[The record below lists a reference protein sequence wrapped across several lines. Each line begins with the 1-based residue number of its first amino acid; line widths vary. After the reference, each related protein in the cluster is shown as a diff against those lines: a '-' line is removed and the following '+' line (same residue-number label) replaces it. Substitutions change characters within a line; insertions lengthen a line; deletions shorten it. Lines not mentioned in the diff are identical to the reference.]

1 MTKIFTKLRSLVDD
15 ALNERSPII
24 EQDTTL
30 MAAPVERELF
40 DHRILYIEE
49 DMVNRM
55 LRAAFR
61 NHWLIYSVTFEFEPN
76 NQVFLSIITK
86 WGNVINVE
94 FTIED
99 VWFDDYSSSFAIKL
113 DTANIDTGGFILNS
127 ILHLLGNWCL
137 SLFGIFFNPIAI
149 GRLGST
155 VRFEKKGI
163 LQFDLV
169 PNSRIKKFIPLPE
182 RHVGSTGPVL
192 LGNPKTGQ
200 SVLQLD
206 YYAFHDPV
214 DTFTVPDVPTRTS
227 WVRSIDIAAVL
238 LLPIGVWITFI
249 ILHHYLPTET
259 LEFSFS
265 TYFLISL
272 GIFIISFLVMNIPR
286 YVYMYVDSRKQ
297 WQSAFVHNNIK
308 IQLRKLHRR
317 IFMQQAS
324 LSTDCDECVA
334 SQSQERIKQ
343 LLLQIRD
350 KRFLANRLK
359 IADDDRARKQ
369 KVKFIIAYIGCTL
382 IELISLHDAL
392 PI

>member
-61 NHWLIYSVTFEFEPN
+61 SHWLIYSVTFEFEPN

-169 PNSRIKKFIPLPE
+169 PNSRIKKIIPLPE

-324 LSTDCDECVA
+324 LTTDCDECVA

-382 IELISLHDAL
+382 IELMLL
-392 PI
+392 MN

>member
-149 GRLGST
+149 SRLGST

-163 LQFDLV
+163 IQFDLV

-192 LGNPKTGQ
+192 LGNPRTGQ

-214 DTFTVPDVPTRTS
+214 NTFTVPDVPTRTS
-227 WVRSIDIAAVL
+227 WLRSIDIAAVL
-238 LLPIGVWITFI
+238 LLPIGVWITFV

-324 LSTDCDECVA
+324 LSTDCDECIA

-382 IELISLHDAL
+382 IELMLL
-392 PI
+392 MN

>member
-30 MAAPVERELF
+30 MVAPVERELF

-249 ILHHYLPTET
+249 ILQHYLPTET

-382 IELISLHDAL
+382 IELMLL
-392 PI
+392 MN

>member
-99 VWFDDYSSSFAIKL
+99 VWFDDYSSSFAVKL

-149 GRLGST
+149 SRLGST

-163 LQFDLV
+163 IQFDLV

-192 LGNPKTGQ
+192 LGNPRTGQ

-214 DTFTVPDVPTRTS
+214 NTFTVPDVPTRTS
-227 WVRSIDIAAVL
+227 WLRSIDIAAVL
-238 LLPIGVWITFI
+238 LLPIGVWITFV

-324 LSTDCDECVA
+324 LSTDCDECIA
-334 SQSQERIKQ
+334 SKSQERIKQ

-382 IELISLHDAL
+382 IELMLL
-392 PI
+392 MN

>member
-163 LQFDLV
+163 IQFDLV

-359 IADDDRARKQ
+359 IAHDDRARKQ

-382 IELISLHDAL
+382 IELMLL
-392 PI
+392 MN

>member
-1 MTKIFTKLRSLVDD
+1 MTKIFTKLRSLVDV

-86 WGNVINVE
+86 WGNVFNVE

-382 IELISLHDAL
+382 IELMLL
-392 PI
+392 MN

>member
-163 LQFDLV
+163 IQFDLV

-324 LSTDCDECVA
+324 LSADCDECVA

-359 IADDDRARKQ
+359 IAHDDRARKQ

-382 IELISLHDAL
+382 IELMLL
-392 PI
+392 MN

>member
-155 VRFEKKGI
+155 V
-163 LQFDLV
+163 
-169 PNSRIKKFIPLPE
+169 P
-182 RHVGSTGPVL
+182 
-192 LGNPKTGQ
+192 
-200 SVLQLD
+200 
-206 YYAFHDPV
+206 
-214 DTFTVPDVPTRTS
+214 
-227 WVRSIDIAAVL
+227 
-238 LLPIGVWITFI
+238 
-249 ILHHYLPTET
+249 
-259 LEFSFS
+259 
-265 TYFLISL
+265 
-272 GIFIISFLVMNIPR
+272 
-286 YVYMYVDSRKQ
+286 
-297 WQSAFVHNNIK
+297 
-308 IQLRKLHRR
+308 
-317 IFMQQAS
+317 
-324 LSTDCDECVA
+324 
-334 SQSQERIKQ
+334 
-343 LLLQIRD
+343 
-350 KRFLANRLK
+350 
-359 IADDDRARKQ
+359 ADN
-369 KVKFIIAYIGCTL
+369 GL
-382 IELISLHDAL
+382 
-392 PI
+392 

>member
-55 LRAAFR
+55 LRAAVR

-308 IQLRKLHRR
+308 IQLRKLDRR

-324 LSTDCDECVA
+324 LTTDCDECVA

-382 IELISLHDAL
+382 IELMLL
-392 PI
+392 MN

>member
-182 RHVGSTGPVL
+182 RHIGSTGPVL

-359 IADDDRARKQ
+359 IAHDDRARKQ

-382 IELISLHDAL
+382 IELMLL
-392 PI
+392 MN

>member
-1 MTKIFTKLRSLVDD
+1 MTKIFTKLRAMVDD

-182 RHVGSTGPVL
+182 RHIGSTGPVL

-382 IELISLHDAL
+382 IELILL
-392 PI
+392 MN

>member
-86 WGNVINVE
+86 WGNVVNVE

-149 GRLGST
+149 SRLGST

-163 LQFDLV
+163 IQFDLV

-192 LGNPKTGQ
+192 LGNPRTGQ

-214 DTFTVPDVPTRTS
+214 NTFTVPDVPTRTS
-227 WVRSIDIAAVL
+227 WLRSIDIAAVL
-238 LLPIGVWITFI
+238 LLPIGVWITFV

-324 LSTDCDECVA
+324 LSTDCDECIA

-382 IELISLHDAL
+382 IELMLL
-392 PI
+392 MN

>member
-137 SLFGIFFNPIAI
+137 SLFGIFFNPIAL

-155 VRFEKKGI
+155 VPFEKKGI

-382 IELISLHDAL
+382 IELMLL
-392 PI
+392 MN

>member
-30 MAAPVERELF
+30 MAASVERELF

-99 VWFDDYSSSFAIKL
+99 VWFDDYSSSFAVKL

-149 GRLGST
+149 SRLGST

-163 LQFDLV
+163 IQFDLV

-192 LGNPKTGQ
+192 LGNPRTGQ

-214 DTFTVPDVPTRTS
+214 NTFTVPDVPTRTS
-227 WVRSIDIAAVL
+227 WLRSIDIAAVL
-238 LLPIGVWITFI
+238 LLPIGVWITFV

-324 LSTDCDECVA
+324 LSTDCDECIA

-382 IELISLHDAL
+382 IELMLL
-392 PI
+392 MN

>member
-40 DHRILYIEE
+40 DYRILYIEE

-182 RHVGSTGPVL
+182 RHIGSTGPVL

-382 IELISLHDAL
+382 IELMLL
-392 PI
+392 MN

>member
-308 IQLRKLHRR
+308 IQLRKLDRR

-382 IELISLHDAL
+382 IELMLL
-392 PI
+392 MN

>member
-55 LRAAFR
+55 LRAVFR

-382 IELISLHDAL
+382 IELMLL
-392 PI
+392 MN

>member
-192 LGNPKTGQ
+192 LGNPKTGP

-382 IELISLHDAL
+382 IELMLL
-392 PI
+392 MN

>member
-61 NHWLIYSVTFEFEPN
+61 SHWLIYSVTFEFEPN

-382 IELISLHDAL
+382 IELM
-392 PI
+392 

>member
-169 PNSRIKKFIPLPE
+169 PNSRIKKFIPLLE
-182 RHVGSTGPVL
+182 RHIGSTGPVL

-382 IELISLHDAL
+382 IELMLL
-392 PI
+392 MN

>member
-61 NHWLIYSVTFEFEPN
+61 NHWIIYSVTFEFEPN

-86 WGNVINVE
+86 WGNVFNVE

-382 IELISLHDAL
+382 IELMLL
-392 PI
+392 MN

>member
-113 DTANIDTGGFILNS
+113 DTANIDIGGFILNS

-382 IELISLHDAL
+382 IELMLL
-392 PI
+392 MN

>member
-182 RHVGSTGPVL
+182 RHIGSTGPVL

-359 IADDDRARKQ
+359 IADDDRARQQ

-382 IELISLHDAL
+382 IELMLL
-392 PI
+392 MN

>member
-214 DTFTVPDVPTRTS
+214 DIFTVPDVPTRTS

-382 IELISLHDAL
+382 IELMLL
-392 PI
+392 MN

>member
-206 YYAFHDPV
+206 YYAFHDTV

-382 IELISLHDAL
+382 IELMLL
-392 PI
+392 MN

>member
-227 WVRSIDIAAVL
+227 WVRSIDIVAVL

-382 IELISLHDAL
+382 IELMLL
-392 PI
+392 MN

>member
-15 ALNERSPII
+15 ALNERAPII

-86 WGNVINVE
+86 WGNVFNVE

-127 ILHLLGNWCL
+127 ILHLLGHWCL

-359 IADDDRARKQ
+359 IADDDRASKQ
-369 KVKFIIAYIGCTL
+369 KVKFISAYIGFTL
-382 IELISLHDAL
+382 IELMLL
-392 PI
+392 MN

>member
-163 LQFDLV
+163 IQFDLV

-308 IQLRKLHRR
+308 IQLRKLDRR

-324 LSTDCDECVA
+324 LTTDCDECVA

-382 IELISLHDAL
+382 IELMLL
-392 PI
+392 MN

>member
-76 NQVFLSIITK
+76 NQVFLS
-86 WGNVINVE
+86 INVE

-324 LSTDCDECVA
+324 LTTDCDECVA

-382 IELISLHDAL
+382 IELMLL
-392 PI
+392 MN

>member
-155 VRFEKKGI
+155 VLFEKKGI

-182 RHVGSTGPVL
+182 RHIGSTGPVL

-382 IELISLHDAL
+382 IELMLL
-392 PI
+392 MN

>member
-61 NHWLIYSVTFEFEPN
+61 SHWLIYSVTFEFEPN

-86 WGNVINVE
+86 WGNVFNVE

-382 IELISLHDAL
+382 IELMLL
-392 PI
+392 MN

>member
-182 RHVGSTGPVL
+182 RHIGSTGPVL

-214 DTFTVPDVPTRTS
+214 DTFTVPDVPIRTS
-227 WVRSIDIAAVL
+227 WLRSIDIAAVL
-238 LLPIGVWITFI
+238 LMPIGVWITYIFA
-249 ILHHYLPTET
+249 HNYLPTET

-272 GIFIISFLVMNIPR
+272 GIFILSLLLMNTPR
-286 YVYMYVDSRKQ
+286 YLYMYFDSRKQ

-308 IQLRKLHRR
+308 IQMRKLHRR
-317 IFMQQAS
+317 IFMQQATLTS
-324 LSTDCDECVA
+324 DSGECNA
-334 SQSQERIKQ
+334 AEGQERIKR

-350 KRFLANRLK
+350 KRFLENRLK
-359 IADDDRARKQ
+359 ISDDDRARKQ
-369 KVKFIIAYIGCTL
+369 KVKFIIAYILCTM
-382 IELISLHDAL
+382 IELMLL
-392 PI
+392 T

>member
-61 NHWLIYSVTFEFEPN
+61 SHWLIYSVTFEFEPN

-182 RHVGSTGPVL
+182 RHVGSTGLVL

-324 LSTDCDECVA
+324 LTTDCDECVA

-382 IELISLHDAL
+382 IELMLL
-392 PI
+392 MN

>member
-163 LQFDLV
+163 IQFDLV

-182 RHVGSTGPVL
+182 RHVGSIGPVL

-324 LSTDCDECVA
+324 LTTDCDECVA

-382 IELISLHDAL
+382 IELMLL
-392 PI
+392 MN

>member
-113 DTANIDTGGFILNS
+113 DTANIDTVGFILNS

-382 IELISLHDAL
+382 IELMLL
-392 PI
+392 MN

>member
-308 IQLRKLHRR
+308 IQLSKLHRR

-382 IELISLHDAL
+382 IELMLL
-392 PI
+392 MN

>member
-163 LQFDLV
+163 IQFDLV

-272 GIFIISFLVMNIPR
+272 GIFIISFLVMNTPR

-369 KVKFIIAYIGCTL
+369 KVKFIIAYIGSTQVV
-382 IELISLHDAL
+382 EASSLR
-392 PI
+392 